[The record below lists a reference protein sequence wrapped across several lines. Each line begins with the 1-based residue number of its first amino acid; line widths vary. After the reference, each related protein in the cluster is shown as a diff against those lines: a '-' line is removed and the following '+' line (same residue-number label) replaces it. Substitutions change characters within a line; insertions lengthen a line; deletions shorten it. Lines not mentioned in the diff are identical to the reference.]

1 MASPVKVERSAT
13 AAEAVEKYGGYVPN
27 YRARGEQ
34 HYRLPYKDKSRLIH
48 VRPHPEWTKVP
59 QHRTQTELFAKRRAA
74 RVPDISMDI
83 DGDGVVGPTDYFVAK
98 TFGKDNRLTTPE
110 RGRVVE
116 ALEEGFLNQYAWGYD
131 QVGAQRKNVVKQLR
145 GKIFN
150 GDNAHELNHV
160 YPPHFNAHKVPRF
173 WTATEMKMQR
183 KADRHNC
190 ATALKEAHESEN
202 PWHIPEPPLR
212 QEGMVSDPPFTSRH
226 QKDAARKREAR
237 YRGGLDECSNAEK
250 QVKAPGLEYVEEPE
264 VKTQRELH
272 QHRKEQILKG
282 LAEGEANSDFVPI
295 EVRHTRTELE
305 EHEAR
310 RPDPHAMTQNKLLDA
325 RKREYLEY
333 NMRNFP
339 HVYKQMPMFS
349 EQEEHWWKMRKTYVA
364 EPWISKGA
372 KEKPLTGKVTET
384 FFAEPEEE
392 QDFTVAAG
400 GSAVDVA
407 RLEHIPRWSQHFLPK
422 GLMAKVPR
430 HFDRLFEGA
439 DGVAEGVKKAPSL
452 STDTAPLDSF
462 SSFRVIRD
470 ASRSLSNSVRD
481 DQSEQ
486 VAKVKST
493 RTSAVPTRRES
504 LDSSLPPGRTSRSNS
519 FRRGISKDARR
530 NSRHDLNPTMCMIS
544 AMLEDLPMTARVQR
558 STAGIPSAVQPVNS
572 LPRAQ
577 ELMVTARASEG
588 RSSARGAVSP
598 EPPSMANEPRR
609 MEQEPL
615 LKVRTGGFQYF
626 DSRGDR
632 GTATAVATSAMPG
645 GAAGATEE
653 KPQA

>member
-1 MASPVKVERSAT
+1 MASPVKVERSAA

-116 ALEEGFLNQYAWGYD
+116 ALEDGFLNQYAWGYD

-160 YPPHFNAHKVPRF
+160 YPPHFNSHKVPRF

-212 QEGMVSDPPFTSRH
+212 QEGMVSEPPFTSRH

-264 VKTQRELH
+264 VKTQRQLH
-272 QHRKEQILKG
+272 QHRKDQILKG

-364 EPWISKGA
+364 EPWISKN

-392 QDFTVAAG
+392 QDYTVAAG
-400 GSAVDVA
+400 GNAVDVA

-439 DGVAEGVKKAPSL
+439 DGVAEGVKNAPSL

-504 LDSSLPPGRTSRSNS
+504 LDSSIPLVRTSRSNS
-519 FRRGISKDARR
+519 FRRGISKDTRR
-530 NSRHDLNPTMCMIS
+530 NSRHDLVPTVCLMS

-558 STAGIPSAVQPVNS
+558 STAAAG
-572 LPRAQ
+572 LAQ
-577 ELMVTARASEG
+577 EPVTARASEG
-588 RSSARGAVSP
+588 RSSARGGERGAGGASSP
-598 EPPSMANEPRR
+598 EPPMAMAEPRR

-626 DSRGDR
+626 DGRGDR
-632 GTATAVATSAMPG
+632 GTATMATRETTSATP
-645 GAAGATEE
+645 GATEE
-653 KPQA
+653 KAMA